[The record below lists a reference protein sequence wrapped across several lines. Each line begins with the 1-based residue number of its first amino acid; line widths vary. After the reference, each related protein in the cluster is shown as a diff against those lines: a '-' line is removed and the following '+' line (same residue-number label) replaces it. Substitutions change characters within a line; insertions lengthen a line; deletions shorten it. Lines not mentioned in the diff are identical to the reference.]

1 MNKELNIKPVKD
13 WGFNFRRPLTIA
25 GPCSAETEE
34 QVHETAKRL
43 SKYPVDV
50 LRAGIWK
57 PRTRPNSFEGV
68 GSVGLKWLK
77 DAGFDNNL
85 PVAVEV
91 ANVKHVYEALRAGID
106 ILWIGARTTVN
117 PFAVQEICDA
127 LQGVDI
133 PVLVKNPINPDME
146 LWIGAFERLNRAG
159 ITKMAAIHRG
169 FSTHEK
175 TKYRNIPRWNIPIEL
190 KRRYPDL
197 NVICDPSHIC
207 GNRELLREVAQTALD
222 IGFDG
227 IHLESHI
234 NPDKALSDAKQ
245 QVTPEVFGEIIESLV
260 VRENIDQ
267 HLEME
272 DQLDNL
278 RAQIDS
284 MDKYLLELLSQRMD
298 IVREI
303 GYYKLAN
310 NLAIVQP
317 SRWNEI
323 IETRRDMCDRKNLT
337 DKFVAELFHAIHKES
352 IHHQTNV
359 MKQAEQDM
367 EKASSDG
374 EKK

>member
-1 MNKELNIKPVKD
+1 MNKELNIRPIQD
-13 WGFNFRRPLTIA
+13 WGFSFNNPLIIA

-43 SKYPVDV
+43 APQRIDV

-77 DAGFDNNL
+77 DAGYDNNL

-91 ANVKHVYEALRAGID
+91 ANVKHVYEALKAGID

-133 PVLVKNPINPDME
+133 PVLVKNPINPDLE
-146 LWIGAFERLNRAG
+146 LWIGAFERLNRSG
-159 ITKMAAIHRG
+159 ITKLAAIHRG

-175 TKYRNIPRWNIPIEL
+175 NKYRNIPRWNIPIEL
-190 KRRYPDL
+190 KRRYTQLP
-197 NVICDPSHIC
+197 VICDPSHIC

-234 NPDKALSDAKQ
+234 NPDKALSDAQQ
-245 QVTPEVFGEIIESLV
+245 QVTPEVFGEIIRSLQ
-260 VRENIDQ
+260 VREHIEQ
-267 HLEME
+267 HHELE
-272 DQLDNL
+272 DQLDSM

-284 MDKYLLELLSQRMD
+284 LDKYLLEILSQRMD
-298 IVREI
+298 LVREI
-303 GYYKLAN
+303 GLYKLIN

-323 IETRRDMCDRKNLT
+323 IETRKEMCERKNLT
-337 DKFVAELFHAIHKES
+337 NKFVAELFHVIHKES
-352 IHHQTNV
+352 IHHQTEV
-359 MKQAEQDM
+359 MKDAE
-367 EKASSDG
+367 EKLLD
-374 EKK
+374 EKINKLKG